1 MEIITIETQPTN
13 EKNVALVKC
22 RFGDINLMGIN
33 RGISLWAELFNA
45 NGGMFDGCYVQIDGS
60 DWTQWPA
67 GLTPEEDNEYVNAI
81 ILKRLGLQKRLK
93 APYFTS
99 YPNSQYVVQDSN
111 VSFSGVVNGYPKEFT
126 YQWHKNSG
134 IIPDATGSVYSINNV
149 TNTDAATY
157 LLSVSNSQGTVSG
170 SASLTVIP
178 FATPVITAQPNNL
191 SLNSGYFGQ
200 MFIVANG
207 VPNPNYQWKKDGVDI
222 VSGIYSSLVFN
233 NVQPENSGIYD
244 VVVSNKVGSVTSS
257 GAMLTVTTGNNY
269 PFMYSDMHSGMN
281 IFNSNI
287 TEATL

>member
-13 EKNVALVKC
+13 EKNVALVNC

-67 GLTPEEDNEYVNAI
+67 GFTPEEDNEYVNAI
-81 ILKRLGLQKRLK
+81 ILKRLGLQKSLK

-126 YQWHKNSG
+126 YQWYKNSG

-157 LLSVSNSQGTVSG
+157 LLSVSNTQGTVSG
-170 SASLTVIP
+170 SAYLTVIP
-178 FATPVITAQPNNL
+178 FAAPVITAQPNNL
-191 SLNSGYFGQ
+191 FLNSGYFGQ
-200 MFIVANG
+200 MFVVANG
-207 VPNPNYQWKKDGVDI
+207 VPSPNYQWKKDGIDI

-233 NVQPENSGIYD
+233 NVKEEDAGLYD
-244 VVVSNKVGSVTSS
+244 VVVSNNVGSIISS
-257 GAMLTVTTGNNY
+257 GANLTINTGTSY
-269 PFMYSDMHSGMN
+269 IDMMMASISG
-281 IFNSNI
+281 II
-287 TEATL
+287 I

>member
-1 MEIITIETQPTN
+1 MEIITIETQPTA
-13 EKNVALVKC
+13 EKNVALVNC

-111 VSFSGVVNGYPKEFT
+111 VSFSGIVNGYPKEFT
-126 YQWHKNSG
+126 YQWFKNSG
-134 IIPDATGSVYSINNV
+134 ILPDATGSVYSINNV

-157 LLSVSNSQGTVSG
+157 LLTVSNSQGTVSG

-178 FATPVITAQPNNL
+178 FATPVITAQPNDL
-191 SLNSGYFGQ
+191 SLSSGYFGQ
-200 MFIVANG
+200 MYIVANG
-207 VPNPNYQWKKDGVDI
+207 VPNPNYQWRKDGVDV

-233 NVQPENSGIYD
+233 NVKEQDAGLYD
-244 VVVSNKVGSVTSS
+244 VVVSNNVGSITSS
-257 GAMLTVTTGNNY
+257 GANLTINTGTSY
-269 PFMYSDMHSGMN
+269 TDMMMASISG
-281 IFNSNI
+281 I
-287 TEATL
+287 TI

>member
-1 MEIITIETQPTN
+1 METITIETQPTA
-13 EKNVALVKC
+13 EKNVALVNC

-45 NGGMFDGCYVQIDGS
+45 NGGMFDGCYVQIDGP

-67 GLTPEEDNEYVNAI
+67 GLTSEEDNEYVTAI

-111 VSFSGVVNGYPKEFT
+111 VSFSGIVNGYPKEFT
-126 YQWHKNSG
+126 YQWFKNSG
-134 IIPDATGSVYSINNV
+134 ILPDATGSVYSINNV

-157 LLSVSNSQGTVSG
+157 LLTVSNSQGTVSG

-178 FATPVITAQPNNL
+178 FATPVITAQPNDL
-191 SLNSGYFGQ
+191 SLSSGYFGQ
-200 MFIVANG
+200 MYIVANG
-207 VPNPNYQWKKDGVDI
+207 VPNPNYQWRKDGVDV

-233 NVQPENSGIYD
+233 NVKEQDAGLYD
-244 VVVSNKVGSVTSS
+244 VVVSNNVGSITSS
-257 GAMLTVTTGNNY
+257 GANLTINTGTSY
-269 PFMYSDMHSGMN
+269 TDMMMASISG
-281 IFNSNI
+281 I
-287 TEATL
+287 TI

>member
-1 MEIITIETQPTN
+1 MEIITIETQPTA
-13 EKNVALVKC
+13 EKNVALVNC

-67 GLTPEEDNEYVNAI
+67 GLTTEEDNEYVSAI

-111 VSFSGVVNGYPKEFT
+111 VSFSGIVNGYPKEFT
-126 YQWHKNSG
+126 YQWFKNSG
-134 IIPDATGSVYSINNV
+134 ILPDATGSVYSINNV

-178 FATPVITAQPNNL
+178 FATPVITAQPNDL
-191 SLNSGYFGQ
+191 SLSSGYFGQ
-200 MFIVANG
+200 MYIVANG
-207 VPNPNYQWKKDGVDI
+207 VPNPNYQWRKDGVDV
-222 VSGIYSSLVFN
+222 VSGIYSSLVFT
-233 NVQPENSGIYD
+233 NVKEQDAGLYD
-244 VVVSNKVGSVTSS
+244 VVVYNNVGSVTSS
-257 GAMLTVTTGNNY
+257 GATLIINSGAPYVNMMMATV
-269 PFMYSDMHSGMN
+269 SGVT
-281 IFNSNI
+281 I
-287 TEATL
+287 

>member
-1 MEIITIETQPTN
+1 MEIITIETQPTA
-13 EKNVALVKC
+13 EKNVALVNC

-67 GLTPEEDNEYVNAI
+67 GLTTEEDNEYVSAI

-111 VSFSGVVNGYPKEFT
+111 VSFSGIVNGYPKEFT
-126 YQWHKNSG
+126 YQWFKNSG
-134 IIPDATGSVYSINNV
+134 ILPDATGSVYSINNV

-157 LLSVSNSQGTVSG
+157 LLTVSNSQGTVSG

-178 FATPVITAQPNNL
+178 FATPVITAQPNDLNL
-191 SLNSGYFGQ
+191 SSGYFGQ
-200 MFIVANG
+200 MYIVANG
-207 VPNPNYQWKKDGVDI
+207 VPNPNYQWRKDGVDV
-222 VSGIYSSLVFN
+222 VSGIYSSLVFT
-233 NVQPENSGIYD
+233 NVKEQDAGLYD
-244 VVVSNKVGSVTSS
+244 VVVYNNVGSVTSS
-257 GAMLTVTTGNNY
+257 GANLTINTGTSY
-269 PFMYSDMHSGMN
+269 MHMMMATISGAM
-281 IFNSNI
+281 I
-287 TEATL
+287 

>member
-1 MEIITIETQPTN
+1 MEIITIETQPTA
-13 EKNVALVKC
+13 EKNVALVNC

-67 GLTPEEDNEYVNAI
+67 GLTPEEDNEYVSAI

-111 VSFSGVVNGYPKEFT
+111 ISFTGIVNGYPKEFT
-126 YQWHKNSG
+126 YQWYKNSQ
-134 IIPDATGSVYSINNV
+134 ILPDATGNVYSINNV

-157 LLSVSNSQGTVSG
+157 LLTVSNTQGTVSG

-178 FATPVITAQPNNL
+178 FSTPVITAQPNDL
-191 SLNSGYFGQ
+191 FLNSGYFGQ

-207 VPNPNYQWKKDGVDI
+207 VPNPNYQWRKDGIDV
-222 VSGIYSSLVFN
+222 VSGIYSSLVFT
-233 NVQPENSGIYD
+233 NVKEQDAGVYD
-244 VVVSNKVGSVTSS
+244 VIVSNNVGSVTSS
-257 GAMLTVTTGNNY
+257 GANLTINTGTSYMN
-269 PFMYSDMHSGMN
+269 MMMATISGMT
-281 IFNSNI
+281 I
-287 TEATL
+287 

>member
-1 MEIITIETQPTN
+1 METITIETQPTA
-13 EKNVALVKC
+13 EKNVALVNC

-67 GLTPEEDNEYVNAI
+67 GLTTEEDNEYVSAI

-111 VSFSGVVNGYPKEFT
+111 VSFSGIVNGYPKEFT
-126 YQWHKNSG
+126 YQWYKNSG
-134 IIPDATGSVYSINNV
+134 ILPDATGSVYSINNV

-170 SASLTVIP
+170 SASLTIIP
-178 FATPVITAQPNNL
+178 FAAPVITAQPNDLNL
-191 SLNSGYFGQ
+191 TSGSFGQ
-200 MFIVANG
+200 MFVVANG
-207 VPNPNYQWKKDGVDI
+207 VPSPNYQWKKDGIDI

-233 NVQPENSGIYD
+233 NVKEQDAGLYD
-244 VVVSNKVGSVTSS
+244 VVVSNNVGSITSS
-257 GAMLTVTTGNNY
+257 GANLTINTGTSYTDMMMASISGTT
-269 PFMYSDMHSGMN
+269 
-281 IFNSNI
+281 I
-287 TEATL
+287 

>member
-13 EKNVALVKC
+13 EKNVALVNC

-81 ILKRLGLQKRLK
+81 ILKRLGLQKSLK

-126 YQWHKNSG
+126 YQWYKNSG

-157 LLSVSNSQGTVSG
+157 LLSVSNTQGTVSG
-170 SASLTVIP
+170 SAYLTVIP
-178 FATPVITAQPNNL
+178 FAAPVITAQPNNL
-191 SLNSGYFGQ
+191 FLNSGYFGQ
-200 MFIVANG
+200 MFVVANG
-207 VPNPNYQWKKDGVDI
+207 VPSPNYQWKKDGIDI

-233 NVQPENSGIYD
+233 NVKEEDAGLYD
-244 VVVSNKVGSVTSS
+244 VVVSNNVGSIISS
-257 GAMLTVTTGNNY
+257 GANLTINTGTSY
-269 PFMYSDMHSGMN
+269 IDMMMASISG
-281 IFNSNI
+281 II
-287 TEATL
+287 I

>member
-1 MEIITIETQPTN
+1 MEIITIETQPTA
-13 EKNVALVKC
+13 EKNVALVNC

-111 VSFSGVVNGYPKEFT
+111 VSFTGVVNGYPKEFT
-126 YQWHKNSG
+126 YQWYKNSG
-134 IIPDATGSVYSINNV
+134 IIPEATGNTYSINNV
-149 TNTDAATY
+149 TNNDAATY
-157 LLSVSNSQGTVSG
+157 LLTVSNTQGTVSG

-178 FATPVITAQPNNL
+178 FAAPVITAQPNDLNL
-191 SLNSGYFGQ
+191 SSGYFGQ
-200 MFIVANG
+200 MYIVANG
-207 VPNPNYQWKKDGVDI
+207 VPNPNYQWRKDGIDV
-222 VSGIYSSLVFN
+222 VSGIYSSLVFT
-233 NVQPENSGIYD
+233 NVKEQDAGVYD
-244 VVVSNKVGSVTSS
+244 IIVSNNVGSVTSS
-257 GAMLTVTTGNNY
+257 GANLTINTGTSYMN
-269 PFMYSDMHSGMN
+269 MMMATISGMT
-281 IFNSNI
+281 I
-287 TEATL
+287 

>member
-1 MEIITIETQPTN
+1 MEIITIETQPTA
-13 EKNVALVKC
+13 EKNVALVNC

-67 GLTPEEDNEYVNAI
+67 GLTTEEDNEYVSAI

-111 VSFSGVVNGYPKEFT
+111 VSFSGIVNGYPKEFT
-126 YQWHKNSG
+126 YQWFKNSG
-134 IIPDATGSVYSINNV
+134 ILPDATGSVYSINNV

-157 LLSVSNSQGTVSG
+157 LLTVSNSQGTVSG

-178 FATPVITAQPNNL
+178 FATPVITAQPNDLNL
-191 SLNSGYFGQ
+191 SSGYFGQ
-200 MFIVANG
+200 MYIVANG
-207 VPNPNYQWKKDGVDI
+207 VPNPNYQWRKDGVDV
-222 VSGIYSSLVFN
+222 VSGIYSSLVFT
-233 NVQPENSGIYD
+233 NVKEQDAGLYD
-244 VVVSNKVGSVTSS
+244 VVVYNNVGSVISS
-257 GAMLTVTTGNNY
+257 GANLTINTGMSY
-269 PFMYSDMHSGMN
+269 PRMMMATISGTM
-281 IFNSNI
+281 I
-287 TEATL
+287 

>member
-1 MEIITIETQPTN
+1 MEIITIETQPTA
-13 EKNVALVKC
+13 EKNVALVNC

-67 GLTPEEDNEYVNAI
+67 GLTTEEDNEYVSAI

-111 VSFSGVVNGYPKEFT
+111 VSFTGIVNGYPKEFT
-126 YQWHKNSG
+126 YQWYKNSS
-134 IIPDATGSVYSINNV
+134 ILPDATGNVYSINNV

-157 LLSVSNSQGTVSG
+157 LLTVSNSQGTVSG

-178 FATPVITAQPNNL
+178 FATPVITAQPNDLNL
-191 SLNSGYFGQ
+191 SSGYFGQ
-200 MFIVANG
+200 MYIVANG
-207 VPNPNYQWKKDGVDI
+207 VPNPNYQWRKDGVDV
-222 VSGIYSSLVFN
+222 VSGIYSSLVFT
-233 NVQPENSGIYD
+233 NVKEQDAGLYD
-244 VVVSNKVGSVTSS
+244 VVVYNNVGSVTSS
-257 GAMLTVTTGNNY
+257 GANLTINTGMSY
-269 PFMYSDMHSGMN
+269 PRMMMATISGAM
-281 IFNSNI
+281 I
-287 TEATL
+287 

>member
-1 MEIITIETQPTN
+1 MEIITIETQPTA
-13 EKNVALVKC
+13 EKNVALVNC

-67 GLTPEEDNEYVNAI
+67 GLTTEEDNEYVSAI

-111 VSFSGVVNGYPKEFT
+111 VSFSGIVNGYPKEFT
-126 YQWHKNSG
+126 YQWFKNSG
-134 IIPDATGSVYSINNV
+134 ILPDATGSVYSINNV

-157 LLSVSNSQGTVSG
+157 LLTVSNSQGTVSG

-178 FATPVITAQPNNL
+178 FTTPVITAQPNDLN
-191 SLNSGYFGQ
+191 LNSGYFGQ
-200 MFIVANG
+200 MYIVANG
-207 VPNPNYQWKKDGVDI
+207 VPNPNYQWRKDGVDV
-222 VSGIYSSLVFN
+222 VSGIYSSLVFT
-233 NVQPENSGIYD
+233 NVKEQDAGLYD
-244 VVVSNKVGSVTSS
+244 VVVYNNVGSVISS
-257 GAMLTVTTGNNY
+257 GANLTINTGTSY
-269 PFMYSDMHSGMN
+269 MHMMMATISGAM
-281 IFNSNI
+281 I
-287 TEATL
+287 

>member
-1 MEIITIETQPTN
+1 MEIITIETQPTA
-13 EKNVALVKC
+13 EKNVALVNC

-67 GLTPEEDNEYVNAI
+67 GLTTEEDNEYVSAI

-111 VSFSGVVNGYPKEFT
+111 VSFSGIVNGYPKEFT
-126 YQWHKNSG
+126 YQWFKNSG
-134 IIPDATGSVYSINNV
+134 ILPDATGSVYSINNV

-157 LLSVSNSQGTVSG
+157 LLTVSNSQGTVSG

-178 FATPVITAQPNNL
+178 FATPVITAQPNDL
-191 SLNSGYFGQ
+191 SLSSGYFGQ
-200 MFIVANG
+200 MCIVANG
-207 VPNPNYQWKKDGVDI
+207 VPNPNYQWRKDGVDV
-222 VSGIYSSLVFN
+222 VSGIYSSLVFT
-233 NVQPENSGIYD
+233 NVKEQDAGLYD
-244 VVVSNKVGSVTSS
+244 VVVFNNVGSVTSS
-257 GAMLTVTTGNNY
+257 GANLTINTGMSY
-269 PFMYSDMHSGMN
+269 MHMMMATISGAM
-281 IFNSNI
+281 I
-287 TEATL
+287 

>member
-1 MEIITIETQPTN
+1 METITIETQPTA
-13 EKNVALVKC
+13 EKNVALVNC

-67 GLTPEEDNEYVNAI
+67 GLTTEEDNEYVSAI

-111 VSFSGVVNGYPKEFT
+111 VSFSGIVNGYPKEFT
-126 YQWHKNSG
+126 YQWFKNSG
-134 IIPDATGSVYSINNV
+134 ILPDATGSVYSINNV

-157 LLSVSNSQGTVSG
+157 LLTVSNSQGTVSG

-178 FATPVITAQPNNL
+178 FATPVITAQPNDL
-191 SLNSGYFGQ
+191 SLSSGYFGQ
-200 MFIVANG
+200 MYIVANG
-207 VPNPNYQWKKDGVDI
+207 VPNPNYQWRKDGVDV
-222 VSGIYSSLVFN
+222 VSGIYSSLVFT
-233 NVQPENSGIYD
+233 NVKEQDAGLYD
-244 VVVSNKVGSVTSS
+244 VVVFNNVGSVTSS
-257 GAMLTVTTGNNY
+257 GANLTINTGTSY
-269 PFMYSDMHSGMN
+269 MHMMMATISGAM
-281 IFNSNI
+281 I
-287 TEATL
+287 